1 MNGTKTQ
8 KSTHEADYA
17 DGLVEGYVLGTQQAN
32 RDAASEVQRL
42 MTLLGVTPGQH
53 KAAVLLLEAERRVGR
68 DEKRTTHARTVV
80 GPIFDDHTG
89 PSAEQARSVTV
100 SEL

>member
-68 DEKRTTHARTVV
+68 DERRTTHAGTV
-80 GPIFDDHTG
+80 GESIFNNHAG
-89 PSAEQARSVTV
+89 SSAAQLRAVTICKP
-100 SEL
+100 

>member
-1 MNGTKTQ
+1 MNGTKAQ
-8 KSTHEADYA
+8 KSVREADYA
-17 DGLVEGYVLGTQQAN
+17 DGLLEGFVLGTQQAN
-32 RDAASEVQRL
+32 RDAASEMQRL
-42 MTLLGVTPGQH
+42 MALLRITPEQH
-53 KAAVLLLEAERRVGR
+53 KAAVLQLEAERRVGR